1 MDWSAVN
8 VSLTLAAWTTLV
20 LLPVGLAL
28 ARWLAVTAWAG
39 RPFIEALL
47 LLPLLLPPTVIGFY
61 FLVAFGQG
69 SALGAWLAHTMG
81 WRLVFSMEGLLL
93 VSVLVNL
100 PFMVQ
105 PIQRAFAAV
114 PHSLREAAWVSGL
127 SGWQTFWRI
136 DLPLAWPGL
145 LAGMALTVAHTL
157 GEFGVVLMVGGNI
170 AGETRTLSV
179 SLYDKVQGMALQS
192 AHVMA
197 LALVGVSLLALT
209 VVLAFDRVGQRGRAL
224 QGRCWAACMFSFAP
238 AARSV
243 WPLSSTVVRVNWW
256 PWSVHRAVAKP
267 ACCVPSR
274 VCGHRPICRAISVWR
289 IRLGSTRPQTC
300 CARRKSAGRFWC
312 SSITPCFRT

>member
-8 VSLTLAAWTTLV
+8 VSLILAAWTTLA
-20 LLPVGLAL
+20 LLPLGLTL
-28 ARWLAVTAWAG
+28 ARWLAVTRWVG

-69 SALGAWLAHTMG
+69 SPLGAWLTQSLG
-81 WRLVFSMEGLLL
+81 WRLVFTMEGLLL

-136 DLPLAWPGL
+136 ELPLAWPGL

-179 SLYDKVQGMALQS
+179 SLYDKVQGMELQS

-209 VVLAFDRVGQRGRAL
+209 LVLAFDRVGQRGRAL
-224 QGRCWAACMFSFAP
+224 QER
-238 AARSV
+238 
-243 WPLSSTVVRVNWW
+243 
-256 PWSVHRAVAKP
+256 
-267 ACCVPSR
+267 
-274 VCGHRPICRAISVWR
+274 
-289 IRLGSTRPQTC
+289 
-300 CARRKSAGRFWC
+300 
-312 SSITPCFRT
+312 

>member
-1 MDWSAVN
+1 MPCRNNQNSRKRIFRPMDWSAFQ
-8 VSLTLAAWTTLV
+8 VSLTLAVLTTLV

-28 ARWLAVTAWAG
+28 ARWLAVTAWTG
-39 RPFIEALL
+39 RPLVEALL

-69 SALGAWLAHTMG
+69 GALGAWLAASGVH
-81 WRLVFSMEGLLL
+81 LVFTLEGLLL

-127 SGWQTFWRI
+127 SSWQTFWRI
-136 DLPLAWPGL
+136 ELPLAWPGL

-170 AGETRTLSV
+170 EGETRTLSV
-179 SLYDKVQGMALQS
+179 SLYDKVQGMDLQS

-197 LALVGVSLLALT
+197 LALVGVSLLALSL
-209 VVLAFDRVGQRGRAL
+209 VLAFDRVGQRGRAL
-224 QGRCWAACMFSFAP
+224 QER
-238 AARSV
+238 
-243 WPLSSTVVRVNWW
+243 
-256 PWSVHRAVAKP
+256 
-267 ACCVPSR
+267 
-274 VCGHRPICRAISVWR
+274 
-289 IRLGSTRPQTC
+289 
-300 CARRKSAGRFWC
+300 
-312 SSITPCFRT
+312 

>member
-1 MDWSAVN
+1 MDWSALH
-8 VSLTLAAWTTLV
+8 VSLTLATLSTLA

-39 RPFIEALL
+39 RPVVEALL

-61 FLVAFGQG
+61 FLVAFGQS
-69 SALGAWLAHTMG
+69 SALGAWLAASG
-81 WRLVFSMEGLLL
+81 IRLVFTLEGLLL

-127 SGWQTFWRI
+127 STWQTFCRI
-136 DLPLAWPGL
+136 ELPLAWPGL

-170 AGETRTLSV
+170 EGETRTLSV
-179 SLYDKVQGMALQS
+179 SLYDKVQGMDLQS

-197 LALVGVSLLALT
+197 LALVGVSLLALSL
-209 VVLAFDRVGQRGRAL
+209 VLAFDRVGPLGRAL
-224 QGRCWAACMFSFAP
+224 QER
-238 AARSV
+238 
-243 WPLSSTVVRVNWW
+243 
-256 PWSVHRAVAKP
+256 
-267 ACCVPSR
+267 
-274 VCGHRPICRAISVWR
+274 
-289 IRLGSTRPQTC
+289 
-300 CARRKSAGRFWC
+300 
-312 SSITPCFRT
+312 

>member
-1 MDWSAVN
+1 MDWPALN
-8 VSLTLAAWTTLV
+8 VSMTLAALTTLV
-20 LLPVGLAL
+20 LLPLGLAL

-69 SALGAWLAHTMG
+69 SAVGAWLFASG
-81 WRLVFSMEGLLL
+81 WRLVFTLEGLLL

-114 PHSLREAAWVSGL
+114 PNSLREAAWVSGL
-127 SGWQTFWRI
+127 SAWQTFWRI
-136 DLPLAWPGL
+136 ELPLAWPGL

-179 SLYDKVQGMALQS
+179 SLYDKVQGMELQS

-209 VVLAFDRVGQRGRAL
+209 LVLAFDRVGQRGRAL
-224 QGRCWAACMFSFAP
+224 QER
-238 AARSV
+238 
-243 WPLSSTVVRVNWW
+243 
-256 PWSVHRAVAKP
+256 
-267 ACCVPSR
+267 
-274 VCGHRPICRAISVWR
+274 
-289 IRLGSTRPQTC
+289 
-300 CARRKSAGRFWC
+300 
-312 SSITPCFRT
+312 

>member
-1 MDWSAVN
+1 MDWSALT
-8 VSLTLAAWTTLV
+8 VSLTLAALTTLV
-20 LLPVGLAL
+20 LLPLGLAL

-39 RPFIEALL
+39 RPVVEALL

-61 FLVAFGQG
+61 FLVALGQG
-69 SALGAWLAHTMG
+69 SPLGAWLAASG
-81 WRLVFSMEGLLL
+81 LRLVFTLEGLLL

-136 DLPLAWPGL
+136 ELPLAWPGL
-145 LAGMALTVAHTL
+145 LAGVALTVAHTL

-170 AGETRTLSV
+170 EGETRTLSV
-179 SLYDKVQGMALQS
+179 SLYDKVQGMDLQS

-209 VVLAFDRVGQRGRAL
+209 LVLAFDRVGPRGRAL
-224 QGRCWAACMFSFAP
+224 QER
-238 AARSV
+238 
-243 WPLSSTVVRVNWW
+243 
-256 PWSVHRAVAKP
+256 
-267 ACCVPSR
+267 
-274 VCGHRPICRAISVWR
+274 
-289 IRLGSTRPQTC
+289 
-300 CARRKSAGRFWC
+300 
-312 SSITPCFRT
+312 

>member
-1 MDWSAVN
+1 MDWSALY
-8 VSLTLAAWTTLV
+8 VSLTLAILTTLA

-28 ARWLAVTAWAG
+28 ARWLAVTTWAG
-39 RPFIEALL
+39 RPFVEALL

-69 SALGAWLAHTMG
+69 SALGAWLATWG
-81 WRLVFSMEGLLL
+81 IRLVFTLEGLLL

-136 DLPLAWPGL
+136 ELPLAWPGL

-170 AGETRTLSV
+170 EGETRTLSV
-179 SLYDKVQGMALQS
+179 SLYDKVQGMDLQS

-209 VVLAFDRVGQRGRAL
+209 LVLAFDRVGLRGRAL
-224 QGRCWAACMFSFAP
+224 QER
-238 AARSV
+238 
-243 WPLSSTVVRVNWW
+243 
-256 PWSVHRAVAKP
+256 
-267 ACCVPSR
+267 
-274 VCGHRPICRAISVWR
+274 
-289 IRLGSTRPQTC
+289 
-300 CARRKSAGRFWC
+300 
-312 SSITPCFRT
+312 

>member
-1 MDWSAVN
+1 MDWSALH
-8 VSLTLAAWTTLV
+8 VSLTLAVLTTLA

-39 RPFIEALL
+39 RPVVEALL

-69 SALGAWLAHTMG
+69 SALGAWLADSG
-81 WRLVFSMEGLLL
+81 IRLVFTLEGLLL

-127 SGWQTFWRI
+127 STWQTFWRI
-136 DLPLAWPGL
+136 ELPLAWPGL

-157 GEFGVVLMVGGNI
+157 GELGVVLMVGGNI
-170 AGETRTLSV
+170 EGETRTLSV
-179 SLYDKVQGMALQS
+179 SLYDKVQGMDLQS

-197 LALVGVSLLALT
+197 LVLVGVSLLALSL
-209 VVLAFDRVGQRGRAL
+209 VLAFDRVGQRGRAL
-224 QGRCWAACMFSFAP
+224 QER
-238 AARSV
+238 
-243 WPLSSTVVRVNWW
+243 
-256 PWSVHRAVAKP
+256 
-267 ACCVPSR
+267 
-274 VCGHRPICRAISVWR
+274 
-289 IRLGSTRPQTC
+289 
-300 CARRKSAGRFWC
+300 
-312 SSITPCFRT
+312 

>member
-1 MDWSAVN
+1 MDWPALN
-8 VSLTLAAWTTLV
+8 VSSTLAALTTLV
-20 LLPVGLAL
+20 LLPLGLAL

-69 SALGAWLAHTMG
+69 SAFGAWLFASG
-81 WRLVFSMEGLLL
+81 WRLVFTLEGLLL

-114 PHSLREAAWVSGL
+114 PNSLREAAWVSGL

-136 DLPLAWPGL
+136 ELPLAWPGL

-170 AGETRTLSV
+170 EGETRTLSV
-179 SLYDKVQGMALQS
+179 SLYDKVQGMDLQS

-197 LALVGVSLLALT
+197 LALVGISLLALSL
-209 VVLAFDRVGQRGRAL
+209 VLAFDRVGQRGRAL
-224 QGRCWAACMFSFAP
+224 QER
-238 AARSV
+238 
-243 WPLSSTVVRVNWW
+243 
-256 PWSVHRAVAKP
+256 
-267 ACCVPSR
+267 
-274 VCGHRPICRAISVWR
+274 
-289 IRLGSTRPQTC
+289 
-300 CARRKSAGRFWC
+300 
-312 SSITPCFRT
+312 

>member
-1 MDWSAVN
+1 MDWPALT
-8 VSLTLAAWTTLV
+8 VSLTLAALTTLV
-20 LLPVGLAL
+20 LLPLGLAL
-28 ARWLAVTAWAG
+28 ARWLAVTAWGG
-39 RPFIEALL
+39 RPLVEALL

-69 SALGAWLAHTMG
+69 SPLGAWLAGAG
-81 WRLVFSMEGLLL
+81 WRLVFTLDGLLL

-136 DLPLAWPGL
+136 ELPLAWPGL

-170 AGETRTLSV
+170 EGETRTLSV
-179 SLYDKVQGMALQS
+179 SLYDKVQGMDVQS

-197 LALVGVSLLALT
+197 LALVGVSLLALSL
-209 VVLAFDRVGQRGRAL
+209 VLAFDRVGQRGRAL
-224 QGRCWAACMFSFAP
+224 QER
-238 AARSV
+238 
-243 WPLSSTVVRVNWW
+243 
-256 PWSVHRAVAKP
+256 
-267 ACCVPSR
+267 
-274 VCGHRPICRAISVWR
+274 
-289 IRLGSTRPQTC
+289 
-300 CARRKSAGRFWC
+300 
-312 SSITPCFRT
+312 

>member
-1 MDWSAVN
+1 MDWSALH
-8 VSLTLAAWTTLV
+8 VSLTLAVLTTV
-20 LLPVGLAL
+20 ALLPVGLAL

-39 RPFIEALL
+39 RPVVEALL

-69 SALGAWLAHTMG
+69 SALGAWLASSG
-81 WRLVFSMEGLLL
+81 IRLVFTLEGLLL

-127 SGWQTFWRI
+127 STWQTFWRI
-136 DLPLAWPGL
+136 ELPLAWPGL

-170 AGETRTLSV
+170 EGETRTLSV
-179 SLYDKVQGMALQS
+179 SLYDKVQGMDLQS

-197 LALVGVSLLALT
+197 LALVGISLLALSL
-209 VVLAFDRVGQRGRAL
+209 VLAFDRVGQRGRAL
-224 QGRCWAACMFSFAP
+224 QER
-238 AARSV
+238 
-243 WPLSSTVVRVNWW
+243 
-256 PWSVHRAVAKP
+256 
-267 ACCVPSR
+267 
-274 VCGHRPICRAISVWR
+274 
-289 IRLGSTRPQTC
+289 
-300 CARRKSAGRFWC
+300 
-312 SSITPCFRT
+312 

>member
-1 MDWSAVN
+1 MEWSALH
-8 VSLTLAAWTTLV
+8 VSLTLAVLTTLA

-39 RPFIEALL
+39 RPVVEALL

-61 FLVAFGQG
+61 FLVALGQG
-69 SALGAWLAHTMG
+69 SALGAWLASSG
-81 WRLVFSMEGLLL
+81 IRLVFTLEGLLL

-127 SGWQTFWRI
+127 STWQTFWRI
-136 DLPLAWPGL
+136 ELPLAWPGL

-170 AGETRTLSV
+170 EGETRTLSV
-179 SLYDKVQGMALQS
+179 SLYDKVQGMDLQS

-197 LALVGVSLLALT
+197 LALVGVSLLALSL
-209 VVLAFDRVGQRGRAL
+209 VLAFDRVGQRGRAL
-224 QGRCWAACMFSFAP
+224 QER
-238 AARSV
+238 
-243 WPLSSTVVRVNWW
+243 
-256 PWSVHRAVAKP
+256 
-267 ACCVPSR
+267 
-274 VCGHRPICRAISVWR
+274 
-289 IRLGSTRPQTC
+289 
-300 CARRKSAGRFWC
+300 
-312 SSITPCFRT
+312 

>member
-1 MDWSAVN
+1 MSPLMDWAALQ
-8 VSLTLAAWTTLV
+8 VSLTLAVLTTLA

-28 ARWLAVTAWAG
+28 ARWLAVTTWAG
-39 RPFIEALL
+39 RPFVEALL

-69 SALGAWLAHTMG
+69 SPLGAWLAASG
-81 WRLVFSMEGLLL
+81 FRLVFTLEGLLL

-127 SGWQTFWRI
+127 STWRTFWRI
-136 DLPLAWPGL
+136 ELPLAWPGL

-170 AGETRTLSV
+170 EGETRTLSV
-179 SLYDKVQGMALQS
+179 SLYDKVQGMDLQS

-224 QGRCWAACMFSFAP
+224 QER
-238 AARSV
+238 
-243 WPLSSTVVRVNWW
+243 
-256 PWSVHRAVAKP
+256 
-267 ACCVPSR
+267 
-274 VCGHRPICRAISVWR
+274 
-289 IRLGSTRPQTC
+289 
-300 CARRKSAGRFWC
+300 
-312 SSITPCFRT
+312 